1 MKMRM
6 HSFNAARGFVGGARS
21 SAGSVQGGAECFN
34 AARGFVGGAR
44 AIVFDTPNGNTGF
57 NAARG
62 FVGGASPSLAALVPL
77 EEKCSFGKSPDF

>member
-1 MKMRM
+1 MPHAALLVVQEVKEKIPRETNCR
-6 HSFNAARGFVGGARS
+6 FNAARGFVGGASIEIDNERFLTDS
-21 SAGSVQGGAECFN
+21 
-34 AARGFVGGAR
+34 
-44 AIVFDTPNGNTGF
+44 F